1 LFNLDRNQKK
11 IIILFYFINLL
22 YLQVQIIVYFD
33 RINNVYFLYVELKKD
48 LKQLEEIK
56 KYLENDKIAKDNVHE
71 IDMIDALYNRLQ
83 L

>member
-1 LFNLDRNQKK
+1 LIGIKRKE
-11 IIILFYFINLL
+11 LFYFINLL

-56 KYLENDKIAKDNVHE
+56 KYLENDRIAKRQCHE
-71 IDMIDALYNRLQ
+71 IDMIDALYNG
-83 L
+83 